1 MNYKILF
8 LSVIIFC
15 MYFSGC
21 ETAKTQYVEPDKIPK
36 DEVIRITGVFL
47 RSGDYV
53 DVSENNASVSLDGE
67 SRGISF
73 DDNSNKRVFIGEKD
87 IAQLKIEILKNNYWV
102 PVYVVG
108 GAIVTFVILI
118 MIFPPKFGPM

>member
-15 MYFSGC
+15 IYFSGC

-47 RSGDYV
+47 RNGDYV
-53 DVSENNASVSLDGE
+53 DVSEKNASVSLEGE
-67 SRGISF
+67 FRGISF
-73 DDNSNKRVFIGEKD
+73 EDNSNKRVFIGEKD
-87 IAQLKIEILKNNYWV
+87 IAQLKIDVLKNNYAV
-102 PVYVVG
+102 PFYILG
-108 GAIVTFVILI
+108 GVIVAFIIL
-118 MIFPPKFGPM
+118 MIILGPPVPG